1 MQETSDKSKII
12 LLNRNHQIAA
22 NTEQPISLCDVK
34 NKNYEMRYRHINQIL
49 IRGDNIVMVSYA
61 D

>member
-1 MQETSDKSKII
+1 MAT
-12 LLNRNHQIAA
+12 NA
-22 NTEQPISLCDVK
+22 EQPISLCDVK